1 MLNLAGE
8 RAPHES
14 VEDATSQVKIKE
26 AFATPDNLQNCLGFL
41 RSYAA
46 DRKARASC
54 AVVPA
59 QQIAYPQVRPDFVLA
74 VVLASWQAWHRACW
88 TFQASSF
95 CISAG
100 RRCCRLVHKP
110 CGSICAFQM
119 SSKGTQNTRGVCGF
133 PSLL

>member
-1 MLNLAGE
+1 MNVAGE

-46 DRKARASC
+46 DRRARASC

-59 QQIAYPQVRPDFVLA
+59 QQIAYPQVRPDSVLA
-74 VVLASWQAWHRACW
+74 VVLAS
-88 TFQASSF
+88 
-95 CISAG
+95 
-100 RRCCRLVHKP
+100 
-110 CGSICAFQM
+110 
-119 SSKGTQNTRGVCGF
+119 
-133 PSLL
+133 